1 VNPHRRNATHKHLI
15 EPSSFLQK
23 KLVWDFER
31 KTEESQVA
39 HLRPIGYT
47 APSPCLC

>member
-1 VNPHRRNATHKHLI
+1 LI